1 MSFSIRTRL
10 TFLYSGLLSFSLILF
25 ATSAVWLLRH
35 RLTDRVHESLA
46 RRIQGVEDFL
56 RRETTEKTDAAK
68 IPVEIEEYA
77 STQPEGHLIE
87 VTDAAGRVLLRSQPA
102 PSPSVAQED
111 VFVLYG
117 KEYRVRATASLAPVE
132 ASLTELRWLLSVL
145 APLLLLITGGVCYWI
160 GSRALAPI
168 DGMTQ
173 LARSIG
179 LADLSRR
186 LPVPSARDELSRLAE
201 AWNEMLGRLEGSI
214 ERIHR
219 FTADAAHEL
228 RTPLTALRTTAELAV
243 RREREAN
250 EYRESLEQVVTL
262 SERMSH
268 LLDALLALA
277 RGDNAMPV
285 RTIGR
290 VELRELVQAVCSGMR
305 PMFASKGVDL
315 AVDAAEELPVVRG
328 DAEGLERLLT
338 SLVENAL
345 KYTAAGGR
353 VTIKVQREGSE
364 QVVEVSDTGCGI
376 PDESLPHIFERF
388 YRVDLSRDRRSG
400 GHGLGLAIAQ
410 QIARVHDTEIEVR
423 STLGKGSCF
432 RLRLPGA
439 A

>member
-1 MSFSIRTRL
+1 M
-10 TFLYSGLLSFSLILF
+10 ILF
-25 ATSAVWLLRH
+25 ATSAVWLLRQ
-35 RLTDRVHESLA
+35 RLTDRIRESLA
-46 RRIQGVEDFL
+46 KRIQGVEDFL
-56 RRETTEKTDAAK
+56 IRETTAKTAAAM

-87 VTDAAGRVLLRSQPA
+87 VTDAAGSFLLRSKPA
-102 PSPSVAQED
+102 PTPSVTRED

-117 KEYRVRATASLAPVE
+117 KEYRVRAAASLAPVE

-168 DGMTQ
+168 DGMTR
-173 LARSIG
+173 LACSMG

-201 AWNEMLGRLEGSI
+201 AWNEMLGRLEKSI
-214 ERIHR
+214 DRIHR

-277 RGDNAMPV
+277 RGDDAMPV
-285 RTIGR
+285 RTVGR
-290 VELRELVQAVCSGMR
+290 VELRALVRSVCSEMR

-315 AVDAAEELPVVRG
+315 ALDASEGLPVVRG

-353 VTIKVQREGSE
+353 VTIRVESEGSE

-376 PDESLPHIFERF
+376 PAESLPHIFERF

-410 QIARVHDTEIEVR
+410 QIARFHDTEIEVR

-432 RLRLPGA
+432 RVRLPGTA
-439 A
+439 

>member
-1 MSFSIRTRL
+1 VSFSIRTRL
-10 TFLYSGLLSFSLILF
+10 AFLYSGLLSLSMILF
-25 ATSAVWLLRH
+25 ATSAVWLLRQ
-35 RLTDRVHESLA
+35 RLTDRVRESLA
-46 RRIQGVEDFL
+46 KRIQGVEDFL
-56 RRETTEKTDAAK
+56 IRETTAKTAAAM

-87 VTDAAGRVLLRSQPA
+87 VTDAAGSFLLRSKPA
-102 PSPSVAQED
+102 PTPSVTRED

-117 KEYRVRATASLAPVE
+117 KEYRVRAAASLAPVE

-168 DGMTQ
+168 DGMTR
-173 LARSIG
+173 LARSMG

-201 AWNEMLGRLEGSI
+201 AWNEMLGRLEKSI
-214 ERIHR
+214 DRIHR

-277 RGDNAMPV
+277 RGDDAMPV
-285 RTIGR
+285 RTVGR
-290 VELRELVQAVCSGMR
+290 VELRALVRSVCSEMR

-315 AVDAAEELPVVRG
+315 ALDASEGLPVVRG
-328 DAEGLERLLT
+328 DAEGLERLLA

-353 VTIKVQREGSE
+353 VTIRVEGEGSE

-376 PDESLPHIFERF
+376 PAESLPHIFERF

-410 QIARVHDTEIEVR
+410 QIARFHDTEIEVR

-432 RLRLPGA
+432 RVRLPGTA
-439 A
+439 

>member
-1 MSFSIRTRL
+1 VSFSIRTRL
-10 TFLYSGLLSFSLILF
+10 TFLYSGLLSLSLILF
-25 ATSAVWLLRH
+25 ATSAVWLLRQ

-46 RRIQGVEDFL
+46 KRIQGVEDFL
-56 RRETTEKTDAAK
+56 RRETTEKTDAAM

-102 PSPSVAQED
+102 PSESVAQED

-117 KEYRVRATASLAPVE
+117 KEYRVLATASLAPVE
-132 ASLTELRWLLSVL
+132 ASLTELRWLLTVL

-173 LARSIG
+173 LARSIS

-186 LPVPSARDELSRLAE
+186 LPVSPARDELSRLAE
-201 AWNEMLGRLEGSI
+201 AWNEMLARLEGSI
-214 ERIHR
+214 DRIHR

-250 EYRESLEQVVTL
+250 EYRESLEQVVAL

-285 RTIGR
+285 RTVGR
-290 VELRELVQAVCSGMR
+290 VELRELVQAVCSEMQ

-315 AVDAAEELPVVRG
+315 VDAAEELPVVRG

-353 VTIKVQREGSE
+353 VTIKVEREGSE

-410 QIARVHDTEIEVR
+410 QIARIHDTEIEVR
-423 STLGKGSCF
+423 STLGQGSCF